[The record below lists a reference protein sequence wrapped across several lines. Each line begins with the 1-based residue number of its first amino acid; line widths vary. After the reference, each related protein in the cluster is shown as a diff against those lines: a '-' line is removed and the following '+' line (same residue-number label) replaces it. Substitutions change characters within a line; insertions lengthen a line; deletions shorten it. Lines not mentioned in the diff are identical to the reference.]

1 MCNPRHRFPPRRIT
15 NFQFSPVVVALFIP
29 PSSPLSP
36 FCFRF
41 VNPAIVAFSESATWR
56 LASRVHMIPPGTN
69 DIPLRE
75 NPFKSFFLRNQ
86 IPRFDLSALK
96 NWVLSSFFSLS
107 FVFLFLIFLHGGRAN
122 WNSNDTFFF
131 WTFKNSYQNVW
142 KNCRHCYLELSFW
155 SWIETLILELEI
167 SSKDISNERK

>member
-1 MCNPRHRFPPRRIT
+1 MCDPRHRFPPRRIT

-75 NPFKSFFLRNQ
+75 NPFKSFFLRKPNSSFR
-86 IPRFDLSALK
+86 PVSVEK
-96 NWVLSSFFSLS
+96 LSSLLIFFPFFCF
-107 FVFLFLIFLHGGRAN
+107 FVFNIPTWWTNKLKFKWHL
-122 WNSNDTFFF
+122 FF

>member
-1 MCNPRHRFPPRRIT
+1 MCDPRHRFPLRRIT

-107 FVFLFLIFLHGGRAN
+107 FVFLFLIFLHGGRTN

-131 WTFKNSYQNVW
+131 GHLKTVIKTFEKTVVTVIW
-142 KNCRHCYLELSFW
+142 SFH
-155 SWIETLILELEI
+155 SGVG
-167 SSKDISNERK
+167 SKH